1 MDNGL
6 TQRILTNPGILLVA
20 ALTVVALAAERS
32 LLGAGTLTGGALTPA
47 WGGASA
53 LWQEYLQG
61 FHPAGIGSVSATPPY
76 VAVIAA
82 LATVLGGKPWLA
94 IDVIMIGVI
103 PLAGLAAYLGARRI
117 TGSVAARVWAGA
129 AYALLPVGIAAVAAG
144 RFGSAVVFA
153 LIPLIGVLAAR
164 IFTEPPRRARRAAWA
179 TGLVIAVAAAFV
191 PLVWVIAI
199 AAAGCAAATLGRRS
213 RATLINCGI
222 AAVAPAV
229 LLLPWTVQLF
239 SRPGLLFLEAGQKI
253 PGLATAD
260 LPARSLLLLSPGGPG
275 LPPFWVTGGLLLA
288 ALAALTLT
296 ARRLLVLAG
305 WCVALLGLLI
315 SVAVSRILVTPDGV
329 TTPVAAWPGISL
341 AVAAAGLLLAVV
353 VAADTLPG
361 ALSSGQ
367 WRRPRGLVALLLAA
381 AAASAPLLAAGSW
394 VAAGVRGP
402 VAGSAGPVLPAFV
415 SVSADTG
422 LRLRTLVLRAGAGG
436 VSYEVLRDTDPL
448 LGSADLGQPP
458 AARRALNA
466 TAATLAAPH
475 GQDAEDQGQA
485 LAGLDI
491 GYVLLPAPVSG
502 ALASTLNDIA
512 ALRPV
517 SKTPAFQLWRV
528 ADTAARVRVIEPGG
542 AVAAVSAG
550 PADVSGAVAPRSGGT
565 LVLAEPA
572 GAGAPRS
579 TAPRCS
585 RCPRQAAGRRRS
597 GCRRAAGRWPSP
609 ITTWP
614 ATCCSPW
621 KH

>member
-1 MDNGL
+1 M
-6 TQRILTNPGILLVA
+6 
-20 ALTVVALAAERS
+20 
-32 LLGAGTLTGGALTPA
+32 
-47 WGGASA
+47 
-53 LWQEYLQG
+53 
-61 FHPAGIGSVSATPPY
+61 
-76 VAVIAA
+76 
-82 LATVLGGKPWLA
+82 
-94 IDVIMIGVI
+94 
-103 PLAGLAAYLGARRI
+103 
-117 TGSVAARVWAGA
+117 
-129 AYALLPVGIAAVAAG
+129 
-144 RFGSAVVFA
+144 
-153 LIPLIGVLAAR
+153 
-164 IFTEPPRRARRAAWA
+164 
-179 TGLVIAVAAAFV
+179 
-191 PLVWVIAI
+191 
-199 AAAGCAAATLGRRS
+199 
-213 RATLINCGI
+213 
-222 AAVAPAV
+222 
-229 LLLPWTVQLF
+229 
-239 SRPGLLFLEAGQKI
+239 
-253 PGLATAD
+253 
-260 LPARSLLLLSPGGPG
+260 
-275 LPPFWVTGGLLLA
+275 TGGLLLA

-296 ARRLLVLAG
+296 ARRSLVLAG

-466 TAATLAAPH
+466 AAATLAAPH
-475 GQDAEDQGQA
+475 GQDAEDEGQA

-572 GAGAPRS
+572 GGWSATLNGTPLQPLPPAGGWAQAFRLPPGGGTLAISHNDLARDLLLALEALAFLVVLGLGLPGTRMPGEGHAEPGSRAAGGGRRERADRAEPAGQADLDDVPVPAQPGPVDAPLAGR
-579 TAPRCS
+579 A
-585 RCPRQAAGRRRS
+585 AAGRMGAELAGAGVAEAGAAHAGAAETGVARAGVAGAGVADARLAGARLAGTTVAGAATGSRRPGRRARAEAAAGPGPEPAAGAGRPGRRMAARAGTAPGLDAVAGAGDPAAGPPAPVGRPSGAGRRAWPAQALAPGQQGGRPGGRPGRCSGVGRDRAESLARRPGGTRTAAGGRAVRGGRRS
-597 GCRRAAGRWPSP
+597 RAIRAESAARQVPAAGRVRR
-609 ITTWP
+609 
-614 ATCCSPW
+614 
-621 KH
+621 